1 MDSADCRELDEAC
14 PLAECRAR
22 FSLPDGLLYFDGN
35 SLGAL
40 PGTTSSNIRD
50 LIESEWGEG
59 LIRGWL
65 DAGWFYLARRA
76 GDAIAP
82 LIGASEGEVAVSDS
96 TSVNI
101 FKLAASLLRRAG
113 ARRKAIVER
122 GDFPTDA
129 YILEGAVGLLDRG
142 QELIRAEPG
151 GIADRIDRDTA
162 LVLLS
167 HVDYRTGEL
176 RDMEGLTA
184 RCRALGV
191 PVIWDL
197 CHSAGA
203 VEVELNRCR
212 VDYAVGCTY
221 KFLNGGPGSPAFTYV
236 SRDAIGAFEPAV
248 TGWFG
253 HADQFRFEG
262 RYRAADSINKCLV
275 GSPPVLSLRA
285 ILDGVK
291 CFDGVR
297 MDELAGKSR
306 RLSGLFIDLADESL
320 ARHGLELATPRDPS
334 RRGSQVSFRH
344 PEAYAIAKALIARGL
359 IPDFRD
365 PDILRF
371 GITPL
376 YMRYVDVWDAV
387 KLVGTVMSEGAWT
400 EFRTD
405 AREAVT

>member
-1 MDSADCRELDEAC
+1 MNRTDCELLDAEC

-22 FSLPDGLLYFDGN
+22 FFLPDGVLYFDGN

-40 PGTTSSNIRD
+40 PRTTASSIAATIAD
-50 LIESEWGEG
+50 EWGEG
-59 LIRGWL
+59 LIRSWL
-65 DAGWFYLARRA
+65 DADWFFLSRKA
-76 GDAIAP
+76 GDAIAK
-82 LIGASEGEVAVSDS
+82 LIGASEGEVAVADS

-101 FKLAASLLRRAG
+101 FKLAASLLRRG
-113 ARRKAIVER
+113 GGRRKAVAER
-122 GDFPTDA
+122 GDFPTDL
-129 YILEGAVGLLDRG
+129 YILQGVVDLLG
-142 QELIRAEPG
+142 GEYELVLAEPG
-151 GIADRIDRDTA
+151 RIADAVDGDTA
-162 LVLLS
+162 LVLAS

-184 RCRALGV
+184 HCRALDV
-191 PVIWDL
+191 PIVWDL

-203 VEVELNRCR
+203 IPVALNRCK

-221 KFLNGGPGSPAFTYV
+221 KFLNGGPGAPSFVYV
-236 SRDAIGAFEPAV
+236 SGDAIGSFEPAV

-253 HADQFRFEG
+253 HADQFRFED
-262 RYRAADSINKCLV
+262 RYRAADSINKLLV

-285 ILDGVK
+285 VLDGVA
-291 CFDGVR
+291 CFDGVD
-297 MDELAGKSR
+297 MAALAAKSR
-306 RLSGLFIDLADESL
+306 KLSGLFIQLADERL
-320 ARHGLELATPRDPS
+320 AKHGLDLASPRDAA

-344 PEAYAIAKALIARGL
+344 PDAYAIARALIAGGL

-376 YMRYVDVWDAV
+376 YMRHVDVWDAV
-387 KLVGTVMSEGAWT
+387 EAIDAAMSGGAWRD
-400 EFRTD
+400 FRTG